1 MSPGFSAC
9 NWQPFAGIN
18 DRPMNPSLNLRLLL
32 QHVFSSLSSSNLNHC
47 PTLIVLPDSPVASYQ
62 PSSGST
68 ETA

>member
-32 QHVFSSLSSSNLNHC
+32 QHDFLLC
-47 PTLIVLPDSPVASYQ
+47 LLLI
-62 PSSGST
+62 
-68 ETA
+68 